1 MYKSIGNLFK
11 IIINCIYDM
20 LMTYQSHREELSSLA
35 VSQAL
40 DYLYIILSG
49 GPLLALT
56 CCVNVRL
63 LLRDKIC

>member
-49 GPLLALT
+49 GPLLSLT